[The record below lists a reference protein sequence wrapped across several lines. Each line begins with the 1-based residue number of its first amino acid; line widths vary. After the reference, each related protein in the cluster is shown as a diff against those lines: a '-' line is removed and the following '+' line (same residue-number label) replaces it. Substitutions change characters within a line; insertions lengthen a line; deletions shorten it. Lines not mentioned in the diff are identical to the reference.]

1 MPNPTEIRCPECNRK
16 VAEALGAT
24 NISCVCPRCKTS
36 FDFNNTKKDKVM
48 IEAKIEK

>member
-1 MPNPTEIRCPECNRK
+1 MPQTTEIRCPNCQK
-16 VAEALGAT
+16 KIAEAIGST

-36 FDFNNTKKDKVM
+36 FEFSNTKKDKVL